1 MQSEIK
7 QLFYDAI
14 ERTEFVKSKTF
25 GELNDKLDKI
35 YNGLDENQKKLFD
48 EINDILNGMMA
59 EEDYAHFKLGFNLGL
74 KLAMESVF
82 SP

>member
-7 QLFYDAI
+7 EMFYFYI
-14 ERTEFVKSKTF
+14 EQAEVKRSKTF
-25 GELNDKLDKI
+25 SELCDKLDKI
-35 YNGLDENQKKLFD
+35 QNGLDENQKKLFD
-48 EINDILNGMMA
+48 EIYDTLSGMMA

-82 SP
+82 NL